1 MLFCGS
7 FFRLITKQLLEQD
20 GVEVSEDWQVRVVNN
35 YCDLND
41 DDWCLV
47 RETASKYMAMV
58 KSFDFQV
65 TEQPGAVFELYADW
79 KGG

>member
-7 FFRLITKQLLEQD
+7 VFRLIAKQLLEQD
-20 GVEVSEDWQVRVVNN
+20 GVEVTEDWQVRVVNN

-47 RETASKYMAMV
+47 CQTAS
-58 KSFDFQV
+58 S
-65 TEQPGAVFELYADW
+65 
-79 KGG
+79 